1 MGLIC
6 FTDGD
11 YNFQTIDEALNIIK
25 SHAKNKDEI
34 WVSGDDKYPCIVVCT
49 NGAFAGIT
57 FFENEDGDMYLSFNK
72 DNQVKVDFT
81 AGGEAWLPDP
91 DVVISKE
98 LVMECVREFLE
109 TGMRPEC
116 INWQNL

>member
-1 MGLIC
+1 
-6 FTDGD
+6 
-11 YNFQTIDEALNIIK
+11 
-25 SHAKNKDEI
+25 
-34 WVSGDDKYPCIVVCT
+34 
-49 NGAFAGIT
+49 
-57 FFENEDGDMYLSFNK
+57 MYLSFNK
-72 DNQVKVDFT
+72 NNQVKVDFT